1 MENRKI
7 AILICI
13 TVVAALAGSFAAKVS
28 VEPLADVIPGI
39 VPGRVGVWKS
49 SDIKI
54 NDIEKELLP
63 PDTEMVKKLYA
74 GPDGKEIFVN
84 IVISGKDRRSIH
96 RAEVC
101 LPSQGWVITG
111 KETVSLPYEDS
122 DGKKKTVDI
131 QKLSV
136 ISSKKNVEITSLV
149 LYYYIGGKRVT
160 GNNLKRIFFT
170 VYDRL
175 FKGRQTRWSYVV
187 IYMPLYGSESDTL
200 GILEN
205 FFEQFMSDMS
215 KNRGGI

>member
-7 AILICI
+7 VILICV
-13 TVVAALAGSFAAKVS
+13 TVAAALAGSFAAKVS
-28 VEPLADVIPGI
+28 VEPLPDVTPGI
-39 VPGRVGVWKS
+39 VPGQVGAWES
-49 SDIKI
+49 SDIRI
-54 NDIEKELLP
+54 NDIERELLP
-63 PDTEMVKKLYA
+63 PDTEMVKKLYT
-74 GPDGKEIFVN
+74 GRGGKEIFVN

-111 KETVSLPYEDS
+111 KKTILLSYRNFT
-122 DGKKKTVDI
+122 GKEEYVDI

-136 ISSKKNVEITSLV
+136 ISNKKNVEISSLV
-149 LYYYIGGKRVT
+149 LYYYIGGNRVT
-160 GNNLKRIFFT
+160 GNNLKRILFT

-187 IYMPLYGSESDTL
+187 IYMPVCGSESDTL
-200 GILEN
+200 DILKD